1 MGGEYMVEIEDLKD
15 KVSYIEREK
24 IANIEKDIVQ
34 IKMSQVETNTLV
46 KEFTKTMNSQSR
58 AMESISQTMQEMAL
72 NMRDN
77 NNSIKELKENF
88 NCFENETNK
97 NMFTLQE
104 KISIQEKSFKNFM
117 KDNWGKLLTLAV
129 VFGVVVYEV
138 LGVII

>member
-1 MGGEYMVEIEDLKD
+1 MIEIEDLKE

-24 IANIEKDIVQ
+24 IVKIEDDITE

-117 KDNWGKLLTLAV
+117 KDNWVKLLTLAV